1 VVEYCCTA
9 VPDTS
14 VTSFPGSLQLLK
26 PCLLL
31 YQHQYP
37 RVMVYVPLITEL
49 EAPTASVAIGFPVIV
64 NPIIGSVTTTLVR
77 VVFPV

>member
-1 VVEYCCTA
+1 VVG
-9 VPDTS
+9 VLLQ
-14 VTSFPGSLQLLK
+14 FPIHLLRHFLSDLLQLLK

-37 RVMVYVPLITEL
+37 LGDGVCSLTEL

-64 NPIIGSVTTTLVR
+64 NPIIGSLLLH
-77 VVFPV
+77 